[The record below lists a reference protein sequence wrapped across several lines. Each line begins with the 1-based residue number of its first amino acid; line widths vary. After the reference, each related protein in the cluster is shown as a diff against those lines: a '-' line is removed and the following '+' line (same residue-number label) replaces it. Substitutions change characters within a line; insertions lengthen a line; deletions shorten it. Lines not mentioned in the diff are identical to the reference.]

1 MFTKQI
7 KSMQSYSHTTKE
19 FLVQQSKRTFTITII
34 ISSLLMF
41 VSCSPFT
48 PKDKGKVIIL
58 SGQSNATGNAWNMY
72 LSEEEQQKYSRGFD
86 NVYINAR
93 NSLTENNTEFFT
105 PVTFGWGENKDTFG
119 PELGLSEVLST
130 EFEEEKFYII
140 KYSYSGAGLSEG
152 PFNPINPGFAFSELL
167 SHIDSSLNKL
177 KQMNLE
183 PEIVA
188 FCWMQGETDALSLS
202 YAEEYYENEKALID
216 TLRNK
221 YASSSIVG
229 GMYFID
235 GAINGEENTIWTYH
249 EIVNGAKKRLSEENN
264 RNIYLDTN
272 ALFLTAMNEPIHNPD
287 YAHYDSSSELE
298 LGRAFGKVIINILK
312 TT

>member
-1 MFTKQI
+1 MKRMLVVI
-7 KSMQSYSHTTKE
+7 SV
-19 FLVQQSKRTFTITII
+19 FL
-34 ISSLLMF
+34 SLL
-41 VSCSPFT
+41 VSCSIFNP
-48 PKDKGKVIIL
+48 PQKAKVIII

-72 LSEEEQQKYSRGFD
+72 LSQEEQQKYTRGFD
-86 NVYINAR
+86 NIFINAW
-93 NSLTENNTEFFT
+93 NSLTENNTEYFT
-105 PVTFGWGENKDTFG
+105 PVTFGWGENKHTFG
-119 PELGLSEVLST
+119 PELGLSDILSK
-130 EFEEEKFYII
+130 EFGDEKFYII
-140 KYSYSGAGLSEG
+140 KYTYSGAGLSEG

-221 YASSSIVG
+221 YASSSIDG

-287 YAHYDSSSELE
+287 YAHYDSYSEIK
-298 LGRAFGKVIINILK
+298 LGRSFGEIIINILK